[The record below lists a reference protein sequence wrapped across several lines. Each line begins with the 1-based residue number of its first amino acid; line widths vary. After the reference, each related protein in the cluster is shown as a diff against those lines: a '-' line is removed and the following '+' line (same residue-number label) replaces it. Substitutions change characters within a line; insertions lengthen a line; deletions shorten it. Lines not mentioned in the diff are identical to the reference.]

1 MTATKRPLRA
11 VILAAGQ
18 GKRMKSRTPKVLHD
32 VLGLTILSRVINA
45 VYALGVE
52 HVHVVVGHESEQLKE
67 FLAKHH
73 STNISEDFV
82 SVSPITTHL
91 QEPQLGTGHALMQVA
106 PYLKDFKGD
115 LLVTVGDA
123 PLLTGETL
131 APLLE
136 THIKDDATVTI
147 LSTIVPNS
155 KNYGRV
161 LRDDQ
166 CRVRGI
172 VEDKD
177 ATDEEKKVNEINS
190 AIYCFKWPDIE
201 EGLKGLKNDNKQ
213 GEYYLP
219 DLAAWA
225 VSKGQVLSASV
236 AEDYREVAGINS
248 RLELAEAI
256 KDLRDLTAEKLA
268 LESGVT
274 IVDPQSTWIS
284 PEVTIGQ
291 DSVVLPGTHL
301 MGKIK
306 IGSNCTIGPNT
317 IMKGNVVIGDKCSVV
332 SSMVVDSVLGDNCK
346 VGPFCHIREGNTVGN
361 DVKLGNFVEL
371 KKSNIGNK
379 TNVGHL
385 SYIGDTT
392 LGSNANIG
400 AGTITANYDHLTK
413 KKHKT
418 SIGDGASTGSNAVLV
433 APVNIGDKAVIGAG
447 SVVTKDVPASALAVA
462 RSHQKNIEGWS
473 DRER

>member
-1 MTATKRPLRA
+1 M
-11 VILAAGQ
+11 ILAAGQ
-18 GKRMKSRTPKVLHD
+18 GKRMKSRKPKVLHD
-32 VLGLTILSRVINA
+32 VLGLSILSRVIKA
-45 VYALGVE
+45 VMALGVE
-52 HVHVVVGHESEQLKE
+52 HVHIVVGHESEQIKDYLE
-67 FLAKHH
+67 KHH
-73 STNISEDFV
+73 STAITEDFK
-82 SVSPITTHL
+82 SISPITTHL

-106 PYLKDFKGD
+106 PYLKDFNGD

-136 THIKDDATVTI
+136 THVKDNATVTI
-147 LSTIVPNS
+147 LSTIVPDS

-161 LRDDQ
+161 LRDEN

-177 ATDEEKKVNEINS
+177 ASEEEKKVNEINS

-225 VSKGQVLSASV
+225 VSKGLVLSASV

-248 RLELAEAI
+248 RIELAEAI

-274 IVDPQSTWIS
+274 IVDPASTWIS
-284 PEVTIGQ
+284 PEVTVGQ
-291 DSVVLPGTHL
+291 DSTILPGTHL
-301 MGKIK
+301 MGNIK
-306 IGSNCTIGPNT
+306 IGSNCVIGPNT
-317 IMKGNVVIGDKCSVV
+317 VMKGNVVIGDRTSVV
-332 SSMVVDSVLGDNCK
+332 LSMVQDSNIGEDCK
-346 VGPFCHIREGNTVGN
+346 VGPFCHVREGNTVGN
-361 DVKLGNFVEL
+361 NVKLGNFVEI

-418 SIGDGASTGSNAVLV
+418 AIGDGASTGSNSVLV
-433 APVNIGDKAVIGAG
+433 APVSIGDKAVVGAG
-447 SVVTKDVPASALAVA
+447 SVVTKDVPSSALAVA
-462 RSHQKNIEGWS
+462 RSQQKNIDGWA

>member
-1 MTATKRPLRA
+1 MTASNRPLRA

-18 GKRMKSRTPKVLHD
+18 GKRMKSRKPKVLHD
-32 VLGLTILSRVINA
+32 VLGLSILSRVINA
-45 VYALGVE
+45 VMALGVE
-52 HVHVVVGHESEQLKE
+52 HVHIVVGHESEQIEKYIE
-67 FLAKHH
+67 EHH
-73 STNISEDFV
+73 STKITADFTNI
-82 SVSPITTHL
+82 SPITTHL
-91 QEPQLGTGHALMQVA
+91 QQPQLGTGHALMQVA

-136 THIKDDATVTI
+136 THIKDNATVTV
-147 LSTIVPNS
+147 LSTIVPDS

-166 CRVRGI
+166 CRVRAI

-177 ATDEEKKVNEINS
+177 ATEEEKKVNEINS

-219 DLAAWA
+219 DLAVWA
-225 VSKGQVLSASV
+225 VSKGLVLSASV
-236 AEDYREVAGINS
+236 AKDYREVAGLNS
-248 RLELAEAI
+248 RTELAEAI
-256 KDLRDLTAEKLA
+256 RHLRDLTNEKLA

-274 IVDPQSTWIS
+274 IVDPQSTWIA

-291 DSVVLPGTHL
+291 DSIVLPGTHI
-301 MGKIK
+301 MGHVK
-306 IGSNCTIGPNT
+306 IGSNCTIGPNS
-317 IMKGNVVIGDKCSVV
+317 IVKGNVVIGDNTSVV
-332 SSMVVDSVLGDNCK
+332 SSMVADSTIGENCK
-346 VGPFCHIREGNTVGN
+346 VGPFCHVREGNTVGDN
-361 DVKLGNFVEL
+361 VKLGNFVEI
-371 KKSNIGNK
+371 KKSTIGNK

-418 SIGDGASTGSNAVLV
+418 AIGDGASTGSNSVLV
-433 APVNIGDKAVIGAG
+433 APVNVGDRAVVGAG
-447 SVVTKDVPASALAVA
+447 SVITKDVPGSALAVA
-462 RSHQKNIEGWS
+462 RAQQRNIEGWS